1 MNTKLIAAVVAVL
14 LATLIAACSP
24 GATGSLSG
32 TADAAGLRAVQAN
45 GKPFGNVHELH
56 DGPDENGD
64 RYAQCLDCHATH
76 GMTFDWQ
83 NVDRAYCLACHTDKT
98 NHHKN
103 QDCMDCHNTSGGP
116 GG

>member
-1 MNTKLIAAVVAVL
+1 MDPQTFYAKWV
-14 LATLIAACSP
+14 S
-24 GATGSLSG
+24 
-32 TADAAGLRAVQAN
+32 AN

-64 RYAQCLDCHATH
+64 RFAQCLDCHAVH
-76 GMTFDWQ
+76 GMSFDWQ
-83 NVDRAYCLACHTDKT
+83 NVDRAYCLSCHTDKT